1 MASSKRVW
9 FARAGSI
16 RRGFFIS
23 ISRSD
28 GGRAFGHALTNL
40 ERRSARRRLYHCW
53 PCTRERA
60 GPRRER
66 YSLTPLRSPET
77 EIGFAPETIAPHS
90 RSAAHFFSWRDDDR
104 LSDIARARGPGCNR
118 AVGDVVMSEE
128 TELVLVSEPVRAPA
142 RRRTSN
148 ARTL

>member
-28 GGRAFGHALTNL
+28 GGRASGHALTNL

-66 YSLTPLRSPET
+66 YSLTPLRSPGT
-77 EIGFAPETIAPHS
+77 EIGFAPETVAPHS
-90 RSAAHFFSWRDDDR
+90 RSAAHFFPGETMTAYLIS
-104 LSDIARARGPGCNR
+104 LALAGLVAIALWE
-118 AVGDVVMSEE
+118 M
-128 TELVLVSEPVRAPA
+128 L
-142 RRRTSN
+142 
-148 ARTL
+148 